1 MAITVSREA
10 YEEFRCFVLPDEYPK
25 DIQADRWFS

>member
-10 YEEFRCFVLPDEYPK
+10 YEEFRCFVLPDEHSK
-25 DIQADRWFS
+25 DIHVD